1 MNRIEK
7 FKEVTGRFGFRTKTK
22 LGLWQIYRSYA
33 LSIRN
38 SIVSSVIWEKMSERL
53 STSHECMFY

>member
-22 LGLWQIYRSYA
+22 LELCQIYRSYA
-33 LSIRN
+33 LSISN
-38 SIVSSVIWEKMSERL
+38 SIVSSTIWEKNV
-53 STSHECMFY
+53 